1 MDLND
6 YRLKIDAIDK
16 ELLRLFSE
24 RMDVASEIARF
35 KAENGLPVLDSARE
49 REKLLAVADAVAP
62 ELRDYAVNLY
72 MLLFELSRCHQ
83 NRALGRRSELPEKIA
98 KALEETPRLFPD
110 RAAVACCGEEGSPS
124 QLACERLFKQPNEF
138 FFDSYEAVFSAIE
151 KGLCRYGVLP
161 LENTAAG
168 SVNAVY
174 DLMMRCDFNIVRSVR
189 MMDEVNG
196 GFTRYICIAREL
208 EIYPGADRTSM
219 MMVLPHKPGSL
230 YKVLSRIYALGMNL
244 IKLESR
250 PLPER
255 NFEFMFYF
263 DVDNSVY
270 SPSFLQLMGELED
283 ICEEYDY
290 LGSYSEVV

>member
-189 MMDEVNG
+189 MMDEVSTAASPAISASPANWRS
-196 GFTRYICIAREL
+196 T
-208 EIYPGADRTSM
+208 PGRTAP
-219 MMVLPHKPGSL
+219 V
-230 YKVLSRIYALGMNL
+230 
-244 IKLESR
+244 
-250 PLPER
+250 
-255 NFEFMFYF
+255 
-263 DVDNSVY
+263 
-270 SPSFLQLMGELED
+270 
-283 ICEEYDY
+283 
-290 LGSYSEVV
+290 